1 MFKAALAFLVIPAI
15 GYFSASHVIDV
26 LESSSDYSLAQIC
39 SMSTGELSRIF
50 SDANAIKSGCRDLIQ
65 PVLLLYKASIIS
77 MIVSVII
84 LLVFKI
90 LTIYCG
96 TDRDKNAFI
105 FPKLVPITVLVIA
118 SQVLVQGIILA
129 YLSYIIPAEI
139 LDSGIYFPVVTFFI
153 AGGAAVG
160 FFQVASSL
168 LSLFKKAEHIER
180 AILVSREGYPKLW
193 NHVDGIAEKIE
204 AKKPDNIVIG
214 LQPTFYATTANVKL
228 IGDEGIL
235 NGETLYLS
243 LPLMKLFTREELD
256 AVVGHELGHFKAKDT
271 NYSTKFA
278 PVYMNL
284 GNSLSNLANTSGGAS
299 ALAKLPAIFVLSAM
313 YEAFETNIAAISR
326 DREFEADKVGCEAS
340 SKEGLVY
347 SLAKVVTYSSLWNQ
361 TILDNVK
368 RLNRGKITT
377 NLSEVFRESST
388 YNIGTKDIDDIVAEV
403 LPSIIQHPT
412 DSHPPLAD
420 RYASIDFNVE
430 NITRDKIIHQGNA
443 VENLIDNAQTLEE
456 DLTMAEHNFEVAM
469 GWAIVPEEEKV
480 SDMANIVY
488 SMAAAM
494 IGADG
499 KLENDEIRVAE
510 ELGAQILED
519 FDRIDFRNFIDN
531 LDKIPDFNSVAK
543 ICAEFDD
550 DARAIIYNYLE
561 AIAHADDELADD
573 EKVLLDGLK
582 EMWSLETQRD

>member
-1 MFKAALAFLVIPAI
+1 MFKAALAFLVIPVI
-15 GYFSASHVIDV
+15 GYFSASFVIDM
-26 LESSSDYSLAQIC
+26 LESSSDFSLAEIC
-39 SMSTGELSRIF
+39 SMNISELNRIF
-50 SDANAIKSGCRDLIQ
+50 SDANAIRRGCSELIE
-65 PVLLLYKASIIS
+65 PVLLLHKASVIS
-77 MIVSVII
+77 IIVSVAI

-90 LTIYCG
+90 TTIYCG
-96 TDRDKNAFI
+96 TNRDKNAFI
-105 FPKLVPITVLVIA
+105 FPKLVPVTVLVIA
-118 SQVLVQGIILA
+118 AQVLVQGLILA
-129 YLSYIIPAEI
+129 YLSYLIPAEI
-139 LDSGIYFPVVTFFI
+139 LESGIYFPAVSFFI
-153 AGGAAVG
+153 AGGAAIG
-160 FFQVASSL
+160 FFQVSSSL
-168 LSLFKKAEHIER
+168 LSLFKKAEHTER
-180 AILVSREGYPKLW
+180 AIIVNREGYPKLW

-228 IGDEGIL
+228 IGNEDVL

-284 GNSLSNLANTSGGAS
+284 GNSLSNLANTSGS
-299 ALAKLPAIFVLSAM
+299 LTALAKLPAIFVLSAM
-313 YEAFETNIAAISR
+313 YEAFEINIAAISR

-368 RLNRGKITT
+368 RLNNGKITT

-388 YNIGTKDIDDIVAEV
+388 YNIGKKDIDDIVAEV

-420 RYASIDFNVE
+420 RYENIDFNV
-430 NITRDKIIHQGNA
+430 NSITREKIINQGNA
-443 VENLIDNAQTLEE
+443 VEKLIENAQTLEE

-480 SDMANIVY
+480 SEMANILY

-510 ELGAQILED
+510 ELGAQLLED

-531 LDKIPDFNSVAK
+531 LDKIPDFNLIAK

-550 DARAIIYNYLE
+550 NTRALIYNYLE
-561 AIAHADDELADD
+561 AIAHSDDDLADD
-573 EKVLLDGLK
+573 EKALLDGLK
-582 EMWSLETQRD
+582 EMWSL